1 MTTVVGFCYGN
12 NGPRYFFST
21 NKKSFL
27 LHQTFLVKKTEVMQC
42 KFKKLKQLSN
52 IEWSKITNKWDKV
65 FKNGPSKIYGRQP
78 LKPVFQKFYFVH
90 S

>member
-52 IEWSKITNKWDKV
+52 IEWSKITNKWDKGKKSESALIV
-65 FKNGPSKIYGRQP
+65 TKVP
-78 LKPVFQKFYFVH
+78 LT